1 MNPFEPLRWV
11 NTPELVCPYCYS
23 AFAERDILFRCTG
36 LPGPE
41 GRTCP
46 IGKDTALETHL
57 GRNEHLPPVFAHDGR
72 LAHAVCQE
80 CMSVSG
86 RHVCPTCHAQL
97 PVGFGRIRSRTIAL
111 VGAREVGKT
120 VFMTVLVHELM
131 NRVGA
136 RFDASVGGADDH
148 TRHRFSAEHEARLY
162 NDARTLRGTQR
173 TRVVR
178 EPLVFR
184 FTAQRRNLFG
194 LRRPQ
199 HTLLSFLDTAGE
211 DLHSAE
217 SVATN
222 LRYLHSADGV
232 ILLLDPLQ
240 MADGPRLADPGARI
254 PLSQGPEHQPLHML
268 ERVTELLLNSQGSA
282 QRLLPVPIAVCLT
295 KIDAMRGQL
304 DQGAPLRRPEADT
317 PYFDTADSQ
326 DVHAQ
331 VRQLLHR
338 WDGDGIDSHI
348 RNHYRNA
355 RYFGVSSLGDSP
367 DADNF
372 IRGGVRPYRV
382 ADPFLWMLGEFG
394 VIPCRS

>member
-1 MNPFEPLRWV
+1 MIPLDLSRPL
-11 NTPELVCPYCYS
+11 NGPGLVCPYCYS
-23 AFAERDILFRCTG
+23 AFPERGILFRCTG
-36 LPGPE
+36 LPGPG
-41 GRTCP
+41 GRRCSVE
-46 IGKDTALETHL
+46 KDTALETHL

-72 LAHAVCQE
+72 RPHAVCRG
-80 CMSVSG
+80 CMSVTG

-97 PVGFGRIRSRTIAL
+97 PVGFGRIRGRRIAL

-148 TRHRFSAEHEARLY
+148 TRHRFSADYEARLY

-184 FTAQRRNLFG
+184 FTSRRRHLTG
-194 LRRPQ
+194 LRHPQ
-199 HTLLSFLDTAGE
+199 HTLLSFFDTAGE

-240 MADGPRLADPGARI
+240 MAEGPRLADPGARI
-254 PLSQGPEHQPLHML
+254 PLAQGPEHQPLHML
-268 ERVTELLLNSQGSA
+268 ERVTELLLNRQGSA
-282 QRLLPVPIAVCLT
+282 RRLIRVPIAVCLT
-295 KIDAMRGQL
+295 KIDALRGQL
-304 DQGAPLRRPEADT
+304 DAGAPLRRPEADT
-317 PYFDTADSQ
+317 PYFDTTDSQ

-338 WDGDGIDSHI
+338 WDGDGVDSHI

-355 RYFGVSSLGDSP
+355 RYFGVSALGDSP
-367 DADNF
+367 DANNF

-382 ADPFLWMLGEFG
+382 ADPFLWMLSEFG
-394 VIPCRS
+394 VLPSRS

>member
-1 MNPFEPLRWV
+1 MISFDPLHPV
-11 NTPELVCPYCYS
+11 NGPELVCPYCYS
-23 AFAERDILFRCTG
+23 TFRERGILFRCTG
-36 LPGPE
+36 LPGPG

-46 IGKDTALETHL
+46 VEKDTALETHL

-72 LAHAVCQE
+72 RPHAVCRE
-80 CMSVSG
+80 CMSVTG

-97 PVGFGRIRSRTIAL
+97 PVGFGRIRARTIAL

-148 TRHRFSAEHEARLY
+148 TRHLFSADHEARLY
-162 NDARTLRGTQR
+162 DDARTLPGTR
-173 TRVVR
+173 PTRVVR

-184 FTAQRRNLFG
+184 FTSRRRG
-194 LRRPQ
+194 PTGPRRPR
-199 HTLLSFLDTAGE
+199 HTLLSFFDTAGE

-222 LRYLHSADGV
+222 LRYLHNADGV

-240 MADGPRLADPGARI
+240 MAEGARLADPGARI
-254 PLSQGPEHQPLHML
+254 PLAQGPEHRPLHML
-268 ERVTELLLNSQGSA
+268 ERVTELLLDRQGSA
-282 QRLLPVPIAVCLT
+282 RRLIRVPIAVCLT
-295 KIDAMRGQL
+295 KIDALRGQL
-304 DQGAPLRRPEADT
+304 DEGSPLRRPEADT
-317 PYFDTADSQ
+317 PHFDTTDSL

-338 WDGDGIDSHI
+338 WDGDGVDGHI
-348 RNHYRNA
+348 RNHYRDA
-355 RYFGVSSLGDSP
+355 RYFGVSALGDSP
-367 DADNF
+367 DSDNLV
-372 IRGGVRPYRV
+372 RGGVRPYRV
-382 ADPFLWMLGEFG
+382 ADPFLWMLSEFG
-394 VIPCRS
+394 VVPSRT